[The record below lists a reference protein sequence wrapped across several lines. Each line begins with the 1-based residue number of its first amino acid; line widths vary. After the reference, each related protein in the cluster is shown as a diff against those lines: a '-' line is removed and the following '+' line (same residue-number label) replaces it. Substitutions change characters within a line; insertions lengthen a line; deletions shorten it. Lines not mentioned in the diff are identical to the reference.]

1 MYSEW
6 IFFTLSRI
14 CHGLLTFNDDK
25 LQMQK
30 SHIMFSYFIDVATR
44 WYRAPEILIANK
56 QYTKGIDMWSLG
68 CILGE
73 MCRGKPL
80 FPGSCTINQVE
91 KSLTRNDTSRAKKKC
106 RLFFFVAFLKIE
118 CIVSALPQPSESDLK
133 SVGNGFGSALLNQS
147 SKSINSSPSLDEL
160 LAETPADA
168 KDLVK
173 VLLAMD
179 PSKRLTAKQALC
191 HKYVEK

>member
-1 MYSEW
+1 MMTNFKSKRKRKSSS
-6 IFFTLSRI
+6 ILLS
-14 CHGLLTFNDDK
+14 F
-25 LQMQK
+25 
-30 SHIMFSYFIDVATR
+30 FIDIATR

-73 MCRGKPL
+73 MSRGKPL
-80 FPGSCTINQVE
+80 FPGSCTINQVKNGTLTQSK
-91 KSLTRNDTSRAKKKC
+91 KST
-106 RLFFFVAFLKIE
+106 FFVDFINFLCCCCHLKIE

-147 SKSINSSPSLDEL
+147 TKTIHSSPSLDEL
-160 LAETPADA
+160 LSDTPADA

-173 VLLAMD
+173 NLLAMD
-179 PSKRLTAKQALC
+179 PTKRLTAKQALY